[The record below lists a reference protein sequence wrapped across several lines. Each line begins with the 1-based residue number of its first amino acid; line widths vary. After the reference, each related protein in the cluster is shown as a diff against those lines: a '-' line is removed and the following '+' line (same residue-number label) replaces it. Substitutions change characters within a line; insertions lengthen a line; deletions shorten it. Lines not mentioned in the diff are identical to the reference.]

1 MYITQ
6 FEINTKNHL
15 VFKDLTSLS
24 AYHGMIES
32 AFPAEQLLGI
42 RKRHLWRLD
51 KGKILLVSEDKPDKN
66 ALAKYGKNIQAKNYD
81 TFLNS
86 LNTNTIYAF
95 EIVANPTKQGPNK
108 KRISI
113 YDEQDQLNW
122 LKKKSLANGFEIQS
136 TRIAA
141 KKNPIVN
148 KRHFKFISAKFKG
161 TLTITNPKKF
171 KNAMING
178 IGHDK
183 AYGMGL
189 LTVIPL
195 VRKK

>member
-51 KGKILLVSEDKPDKN
+51 KGKILLVSEDQPDKD
-66 ALAKYGKNIQAKNYD
+66 ALAKYSKNIQTKNYD
-81 TFLNS
+81 KLLNS

-95 EIVANPTKQGPNK
+95 ELVANPTKQGPNK

-113 YDEQDQLNW
+113 CKEQDQLNW
-122 LKKKSLANGFEIQS
+122 LKKKSLVNGLKLQNV
-136 TRIAA
+136 RIVSS
-141 KKNPIVN
+141 KNVIVN
-148 KRHFKFISAKFKG
+148 KNHFKFTYAKFTG
-161 TLTITNPKKF
+161 TLTIANPKKF
-171 KNAMING
+171 RNAMING

-195 VRKK
+195 ARMK